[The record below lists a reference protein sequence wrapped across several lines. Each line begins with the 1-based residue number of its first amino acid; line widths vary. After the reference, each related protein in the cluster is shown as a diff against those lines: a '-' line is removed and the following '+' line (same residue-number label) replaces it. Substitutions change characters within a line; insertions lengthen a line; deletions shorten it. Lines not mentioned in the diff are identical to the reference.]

1 MTRAQEKLIEKYN
14 EDPERIELVY
24 GKDRGEMLQ
33 YFIKLG
39 LLEHINEE
47 LFDDYLDLV
56 LYEKLNNASPE
67 NKMEIAKSIAEKY
80 LSNEVVFED
89 GKIYYDADVDDI
101 DQIFYDGRDGD
112 RYIVN
117 KVLASEYDFWE
128 PFQDVVSNYSFYN
141 ECVETLTDEN
151 KRLLSEKLYE
161 VIGGRVVAY
170 THLLEEI
177 AEEQGNENYVDLSV
191 ELIYDR
197 LLDSRE
203 TSDYLLNG
211 ETEIGDELKW
221 RYNDAYNQVAV
232 DEFYGQVI
240 SGINSF
246 FNSDKDPERYTSKY
260 VSQYTNKEVFSEK
273 LRIDITRSFYDF
285 LLRYLSN
292 WNDAIHYNNNID
304 YYGSFSQIIKILIDW
319 GELKTVS
326 IRTETYPDS
335 NEVENLY
342 NEIIV
347 GDVI

>member
-141 ECVETLTDEN
+141 ECVETLTYEN
-151 KRLLSEKLYE
+151 
-161 VIGGRVVAY
+161 
-170 THLLEEI
+170 
-177 AEEQGNENYVDLSV
+177 
-191 ELIYDR
+191 
-197 LLDSRE
+197 
-203 TSDYLLNG
+203 
-211 ETEIGDELKW
+211 
-221 RYNDAYNQVAV
+221 
-232 DEFYGQVI
+232 
-240 SGINSF
+240 
-246 FNSDKDPERYTSKY
+246 
-260 VSQYTNKEVFSEK
+260 
-273 LRIDITRSFYDF
+273 
-285 LLRYLSN
+285 
-292 WNDAIHYNNNID
+292 
-304 YYGSFSQIIKILIDW
+304 
-319 GELKTVS
+319 
-326 IRTETYPDS
+326 
-335 NEVENLY
+335 
-342 NEIIV
+342 
-347 GDVI
+347 